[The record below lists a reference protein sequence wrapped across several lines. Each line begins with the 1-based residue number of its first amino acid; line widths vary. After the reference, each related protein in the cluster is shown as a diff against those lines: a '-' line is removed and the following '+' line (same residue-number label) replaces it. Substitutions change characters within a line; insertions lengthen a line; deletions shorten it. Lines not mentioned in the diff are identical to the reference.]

1 MARPLL
7 FIVGAIPVIFAILIV
22 IPLLS
27 PSGIPRGAVDSNDVL
42 SLEFS
47 KQQMRKV
54 SFGVTERIG
63 AERAELLSIQSD
75 GDVTYSVT
83 VDGYPERDKKFKLD
97 KTELKK
103 LTALIK
109 ETGFMEI
116 PSDFFPI
123 KDDVI
128 EFEKFGIKVTLN
140 SQTRHIQWTDQNA
153 TDKFVPPIV
162 LALESEMESIIDKII
177 DK

>member
-1 MARPLL
+1 
-7 FIVGAIPVIFAILIV
+7 
-22 IPLLS
+22 
-27 PSGIPRGAVDSNDVL
+27 
-42 SLEFS
+42 
-47 KQQMRKV
+47 
-54 SFGVTERIG
+54 
-63 AERAELLSIQSD
+63 
-75 GDVTYSVT
+75 
-83 VDGYPERDKKFKLD
+83 
-97 KTELKK
+97 
-103 LTALIK
+103 
-109 ETGFMEI
+109 MEI

-123 KDDVI
+123 KDNVI